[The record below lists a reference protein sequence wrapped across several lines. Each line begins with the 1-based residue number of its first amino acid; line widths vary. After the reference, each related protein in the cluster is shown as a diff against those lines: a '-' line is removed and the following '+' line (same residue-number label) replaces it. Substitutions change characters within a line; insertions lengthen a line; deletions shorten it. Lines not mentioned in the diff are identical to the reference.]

1 MKITL
6 TSDDSIRLEPV
17 PGPMTIEAPAAD
29 AVYSPF
35 HMLGSSLAV
44 CTHSMLASWAA
55 HAGIETDGLVI
66 DVRWAFAEEPHRVG
80 ELHLTFD
87 WPQLPAN
94 RRAAAERVA
103 ALCPI
108 HATLHHLPSVT
119 IELRRPVSAVA
130 PVAPVAPA
138 APAAPSATPVAGSA
152 R

>member
-6 TSDDSIRLEPV
+6 TSDDSVRLEPV
-17 PGPMTIEAPAAD
+17 PGPLTVEAPAAD
-29 AVYSPF
+29 TIYSPF

-66 DVRWAFAEEPHRVG
+66 DVGWSFAEQPHRIG
-80 ELHLTFD
+80 ELRLTFE
-87 WPQLPAN
+87 WPELPAN

-108 HATLHHLPSVT
+108 HATLHHLPAVS
-119 IELRRPVSAVA
+119 IALRGGASA
-130 PVAPVAPA
+130 PVPA
-138 APAAPSATPVAGSA
+138 ATPLAAAQPTVARSAP
-152 R
+152 